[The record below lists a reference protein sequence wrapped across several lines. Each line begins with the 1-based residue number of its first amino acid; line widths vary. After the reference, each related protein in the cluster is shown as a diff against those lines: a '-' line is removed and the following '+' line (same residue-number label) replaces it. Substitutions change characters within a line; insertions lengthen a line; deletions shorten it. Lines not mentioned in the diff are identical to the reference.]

1 MLLTCKTNCIVKL
14 NNDLIS
20 PLQGNCI
27 QLLPPLPKLKV
38 KAIDTTSNFRNRRR
52 KKKQKICNRG
62 SNNLGSR
69 EKMIESEPCASNLY
83 EYLDNMTIYKMTSVI

>member
-27 QLLPPLPKLKV
+27 QEELLPFSLKNSKV
-38 KAIDTTSNFRNRRR
+38 KAIDTKSNFRTGEKRN
-52 KKKQKICNRG
+52 KKFVIVDR
-62 SNNLGSR
+62 
-69 EKMIESEPCASNLY
+69 
-83 EYLDNMTIYKMTSVI
+83 TI

>member
-27 QLLPPLPKLKV
+27 QEELFLLSIPPKSKV
-38 KAIDTTSNFRNRRR
+38 KAIDTRSNFETGEN
-52 KKKQKICNRG
+52 KTK
-62 SNNLGSR
+62 
-69 EKMIESEPCASNLY
+69 NLY
-83 EYLDNMTIYKMTSVI
+83 S